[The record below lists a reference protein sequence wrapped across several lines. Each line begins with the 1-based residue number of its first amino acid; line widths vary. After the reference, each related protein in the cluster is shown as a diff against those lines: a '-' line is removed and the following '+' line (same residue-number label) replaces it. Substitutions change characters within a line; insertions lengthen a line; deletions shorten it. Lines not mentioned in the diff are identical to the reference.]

1 MRKILDKMPVRVAGL
16 KVEVENGKI
25 EKALRILNKKVK
37 DEGRL
42 KALKEKEFFE
52 KPTQRRK
59 RTAAAARKRWEKK
72 LAEMTPTRF

>member
-42 KALKEKEFFE
+42 KVLKEKEFFE

-59 RTAAAARKRWEKK
+59 REAAAARKRWEKK
-72 LAEMTPTRF
+72 LVESTPTRY